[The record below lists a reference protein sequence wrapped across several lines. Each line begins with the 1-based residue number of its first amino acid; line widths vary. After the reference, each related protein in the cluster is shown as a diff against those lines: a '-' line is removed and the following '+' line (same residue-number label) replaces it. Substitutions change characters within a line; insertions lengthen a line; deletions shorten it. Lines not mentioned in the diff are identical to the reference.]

1 MTKIFFIWNIQLVK
15 NYGCFFSLYLWR
27 FPFKNGFVLS
37 PKIDDFEIEEPWKI
51 GKLIC
56 MASNHKSESGTNC
69 WLTGPV
75 KSLAALSNEGKLKY
89 HKLRHTFS
97 KYQLAIILEME
108 VALKTTFKASSHQGS
123 GLSIAAVYTG
133 SRSIIITYLSV
144 SALAFFMQSWFMET

>member
-51 GKLIC
+51 WKLIC
-56 MASNHKSESGTNC
+56 MASNQKSESGTNC

-75 KSLAALSNEGKLKY
+75 KSLAALSNEGKPENILLFRRYSSEGLGGQIRYWMVCLSQIINYSAHFPNISLLLSLRWRWRLKQRSE
-89 HKLRHTFS
+89 HRLNK
-97 KYQLAIILEME
+97 
-108 VALKTTFKASSHQGS
+108 ALD
-123 GLSIAAVYTG
+123 
-133 SRSIIITYLSV
+133 
-144 SALAFFMQSWFMET
+144 